1 MTALAFATLPTYQ
14 IAEASGAFTLV
25 RNFGSSLF
33 ISVAVVLLVWSTTE
47 NYGRMT
53 EFINPFNKALAFYG
67 VSDPWNTETA
77 SGFMRPSNEIPRQPA
92 MIGYVN
98 SFHLLALVAAVGV
111 PLVWFMRLRTVHV

>member
-1 MTALAFATLPTYQ
+1 M
-14 IAEASGAFTLV
+14 
-25 RNFGSSLF
+25 
-33 ISVAVVLLVWSTTE
+33 TE

-98 SFHLLALVAAVGV
+98 SFHLLALVDGGCAAR
-111 PLVWFMRLRTVHV
+111 PWFMRLRTVHV

>member
-1 MTALAFATLPTYQ
+1 
-14 IAEASGAFTLV
+14 
-25 RNFGSSLF
+25 
-33 ISVAVVLLVWSTTE
+33 VLLVRSMTE

-67 VSDPWNTETA
+67 VSDPWNIETA
-77 SGFMRPSNEIPRQPA
+77 SGFMRPSNEIQRQPA